1 MRNGYQECSLNLIVG
16 YLLQWGMLYLEF
28 MAASHWKFSKQRIG
42 NVTSKFE
49 LNVVVSHVV
58 GVLKVYYL
66 LSYAGSTLG
75 QHCCMVATAN
85 IYKSQ

>member
-1 MRNGYQECSLNLIVG
+1 MTDTKNLRLFFQM
-16 YLLQWGMLYLEF
+16 LLQ
-28 MAASHWKFSKQRIG
+28 KFIKSGQKW
-42 NVTSKFE
+42 E
-49 LNVVVSHVV
+49 LLSHVV

>member
-1 MRNGYQECSLNLIVG
+1 MAPSKTY
-16 YLLQWGMLYLEF
+16 LYLE
-28 MAASHWKFSKQRIG
+28 
-42 NVTSKFE
+42 
-49 LNVVVSHVV
+49 VSHGV

-66 LSYAGSTLG
+66 LNYAGSTLS

>member
-1 MRNGYQECSLNLIVG
+1 MESLNS
-16 YLLQWGMLYLEF
+16 MSMFFF
-28 MAASHWKFSKQRIG
+28 MFHFFG
-42 NVTSKFE
+42 
-49 LNVVVSHVV
+49 VSHAV

>member
-1 MRNGYQECSLNLIVG
+1 MNEIKAPNIKIKLNIKNDQVGQVEEGFFDTSPLKLIQISLTG
-16 YLLQWGMLYLEF
+16 
-28 MAASHWKFSKQRIG
+28 R
-42 NVTSKFE
+42 TS
-49 LNVVVSHVV
+49 LSHVV
-58 GVLKVYYL
+58 GLLKVYYL